1 MILKI
6 ILKKKELSHKLQAPS
21 LTAAV
26 GYDRIN
32 LERNNYGHNTIKKNS
47 RRSGGDPE
55 TSERGSREDEK
66 DKR

>member
-1 MILKI
+1 MILI
-6 ILKKKELSHKLQAPS
+6 NKKKKSYKLQASS

-26 GYDRIN
+26 GDDRMY

-47 RRSGGDPE
+47 RRSGGDPSIGE
-55 TSERGSREDEK
+55 GRSGEDEK